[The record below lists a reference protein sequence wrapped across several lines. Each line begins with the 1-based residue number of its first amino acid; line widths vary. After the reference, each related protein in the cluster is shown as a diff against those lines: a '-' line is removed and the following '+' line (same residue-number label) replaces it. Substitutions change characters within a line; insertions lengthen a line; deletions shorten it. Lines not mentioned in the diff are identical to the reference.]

1 MVDKCLLLFM
11 GVLLIQSGCSLFFTG
26 GGNGTGSEID
36 IIVRT
41 SSAAIFGYILSAN
54 FNRRTASGVSTVQ
67 HIGEVTQQ
75 IQVSSDGEG
84 PQARIGFQ
92 LPDAEAGETN
102 LEKAVPATV
111 SAENTQPQER
121 GVQVVAA
128 TVIGLFSLSILLL
141 LRWFGMPEDSAAT
154 AMAAQFRDFV
164 SGCVGF
170 LIGCPTDKG
179 NQTSS

>member
-1 MVDKCLLLFM
+1 MRLFAIGDPHLSFGCDKPMV
-11 GVLLIQSGCSLFFTG
+11 
-26 GGNGTGSEID
+26 
-36 IIVRT
+36 
-41 SSAAIFGYILSAN
+41 IFKGWHDH
-54 FNRRTASGVSTVQ
+54 VSRFEENW
-67 HIGEVTQQ
+67 HI
-75 IQVSSDGEG
+75 
-84 PQARIGFQ
+84 
-92 LPDAEAGETN
+92 
-102 LEKAVPATV
+102 TV
-111 SAENTQPQER
+111 SAEDTQPQER